1 MVMSGVFSLLAT
13 CVPVGGTSAALAII
27 GRFSV
32 NISYNIGLQYCAEI
46 LPTVSFKIFLKFER
60 GRSQITSRLKFI
72 L

>member
-1 MVMSGVFSLLAT
+1 MSGTFSLLAT

-46 LPTVSFKIFLKFER
+46 LPTVSFSTFKMF
-60 GRSQITSRLKFI
+60 
-72 L
+72 